1 MQSSKVVNKIKES
14 EQSINRKAASTLRKK
29 LSAIDSAPPLDIEE
43 SYLEF
48 SIKAKKETK
57 PKPSDVSLKRDLFM
71 TPNNK
76 IYNAK
81 QEPTRATRPE
91 DLRPRSSNTDKY
103 QKSIEIHSIP
113 DTKQEVRPGSS
124 KSSRLFKKKSSTL
137 GGDDMRGDNV
147 EDDSFIKVTTRERDP
162 TAAMQRQR
170 IGTSLSKK
178 NRGGIEKFQSKLD
191 PEFFNLFASWS

>member
-1 MQSSKVVNKIKES
+1 MVHMFCIYNMQSSRVVNKIKES

-29 LSAIDSAPPLDIEE
+29 LSAIDPAPPLDIEE

-48 SIKAKKETK
+48 SIKAKKEIK
-57 PKPSDVSLKRDLFM
+57 PKPSEVSLKKDLFM

-81 QEPTRATRPE
+81 QEPPRAQRE
-91 DLRPRSSNTDKY
+91 ELRPRSSNTDKY
-103 QKSIEIHSIP
+103 QKSIEIHSIADP
-113 DTKQEVRPGSS
+113 KQEVRPGSS

-147 EDDSFIKVTTRERDP
+147 EDDSFIKVTTR
-162 TAAMQRQR
+162 
-170 IGTSLSKK
+170 
-178 NRGGIEKFQSKLD
+178 
-191 PEFFNLFASWS
+191 